1 MIDTS
6 YLQYIPEDK
15 REQCYKSM
23 VSDIYYFY
31 YGIRPNNNDKIIC
44 IDNNKYNLDK
54 NNLKLLSL
62 PK

>member
-6 YLQYIPEDK
+6 YLKYIPEDK

-23 VSDIYYFY
+23 VEDIYYFY
-31 YGIRPNNNDKIIC
+31 YGIRPNNNEIIIC
-44 IDNNKYNLDK
+44 IDDNKYNLDK
-54 NNLKLLSL
+54 NNLMIL